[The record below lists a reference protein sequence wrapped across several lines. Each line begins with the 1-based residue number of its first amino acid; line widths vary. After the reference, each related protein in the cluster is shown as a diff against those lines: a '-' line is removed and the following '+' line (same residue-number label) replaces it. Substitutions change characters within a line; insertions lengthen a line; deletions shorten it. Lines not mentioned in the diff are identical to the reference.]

1 MRGSRPARS
10 AARMRV
16 PLTHQAPR
24 KRRDNVS
31 SAFQMAKALRNSK
44 LALAAETV
52 CADYRLAYSSRRASI
67 IGRAEVLRGNATFGI
82 FGDGK
87 EIANIA
93 MAKAFR
99 SGDWRAGYYRDQ
111 TFMWATRMSN
121 VRAFFAQLYGNA
133 SLEADPAS
141 GGRQMGNHFATRF
154 LDDRGEFERSV
165 DMANS
170 SADVSNVAGWMP
182 RLVGLAYASKLYRDN
197 PQLKNAQD
205 GFSVNGNEVA
215 FGTIGDA
222 ATSEGLFWEA
232 INAAGVLQ
240 IPMAMSVWDDGYG
253 ISVPITAETTKASIS
268 DVLRGFSPDDRPGI
282 DIYVTRGWDYTA
294 LIETYATAIDK
305 VRREHK
311 PALIHV
317 TEMTQPQGHSTS
329 GSHERYKSK
338 ERLRFE
344 AEYDCV
350 ARMRDWVIESG
361 IASESQ
367 LEGWEAADKEA
378 VEAARDLA
386 WEAFQSPIRAER
398 DRAVAILRRV
408 DMPEVAEITSSLDE
422 AVKVTRSLIMS
433 SAKRALHRLRGLE
446 SPARSKL
453 ARFVADYRRQ
463 NDDRFNSHL
472 YSSSPDSP
480 LNVPVV
486 PPAYSDKSP
495 TVDGRQVLLRNFD
508 ANFARDPRI
517 FVIGEDVGRL
527 GDVNLVFEGLQAKH
541 GELRLTDTGIREATI
556 LGQAIGA
563 AMRGLRPVCDIQYL
577 DYFLYAL
584 ETASDDLATLHW
596 RTVGGQKAP
605 VVIRTKGH
613 RLVGIWHSGSPMSVL
628 LNALRGIYIAVPRN
642 MTQAAGF
649 YNTLFQGDNP
659 GVVIEVLNGY
669 RLKERV
675 PDNVGSFTV
684 PLGVPE
690 VLREGTDATVVT
702 YGACCAIVLDAAQTL
717 EDLGV
722 SCEVID
728 VQTLNPF
735 DINHLLVRSLEKTH
749 ALILV
754 DEDVPGGA
762 SAFMLQQILEVQQ
775 GWWHL
780 DAAPR
785 TLAASPNRPAYGPD
799 GDYFTK
805 PNRETIVEAVY
816 GVVRERQPWRF
827 PPLDS

>member
-1 MRGSRPARS
+1 VAR
-10 AARMRV
+10 
-16 PLTHQAPR
+16 
-24 KRRDNVS
+24 
-31 SAFQMAKALRNSK
+31 ALRNSK
-44 LALAAETV
+44 FSLTAEAII
-52 CADYRLAYSSRRASI
+52 ADYRLAYSSRRASV

-87 EIANIA
+87 EVAQIA
-93 MAKAFR
+93 MAKTFR
-99 SGDWRAGYYRDQ
+99 PGDWRAGYYRDQ

-121 VRAFFAQLYGNA
+121 VREFFAQLYGNA
-133 SLEADPAS
+133 HLEAEPAS

-154 LDDRGEFERSV
+154 LEDGGRYARSI
-165 DMANS
+165 DTPNS

-197 PQLKNAQD
+197 PQLKGSQE
-205 GFSVNGNEVA
+205 GFSVSGNEVA

-222 ATSEGLFWEA
+222 ATSEGLFWES

-240 IPMAMSVWDDGYG
+240 VPMAMSVWDDGYG

-268 DVLRGFSPDDRPGI
+268 DALRGFMPDDRPGM
-282 DIYVTRGWDYTA
+282 DIYVVRGWDYA
-294 LIETYATAIDK
+294 SLIETYATAIDK

-344 AEYDCV
+344 NEYDCV
-350 ARMRDWVIESG
+350 ARMRDWIIEFG
-361 IASESQ
+361 VASESQ
-367 LEGWEAADKEA
+367 LEGWEAADKES

-386 WEAFQSPIRAER
+386 WDAFQAPIRAER
-398 DRAVAILRRV
+398 DRAVALLRRV
-408 DMPEVAEITSSLDE
+408 DMPEVAEITSSLED
-422 AVKVTRSLIMS
+422 ASKVTRSLVMS
-433 SAKRALHRLRGLE
+433 SASRALHQLRGIE
-446 SPARSKL
+446 SPARAEL
-453 ARFVADYRRQ
+453 AKFVQEYRNENNERY
-463 NDDRFNSHL
+463 NSFL
-472 YSSSPDSP
+472 YSRSPESP

-486 PPAYSDKSP
+486 APVYSEKSP
-495 TVDGRQVLLRNFD
+495 MVDGRQILVRNFD

-527 GDVNLVFEGLQAKH
+527 GDVNLVFEGLQAKY
-541 GELRLTDTGIREATI
+541 GDLRLTDTGIREATI

-563 AMRGLRPVCDIQYL
+563 AMRGLRPICDIQYL
-577 DYFLYAL
+577 DYFLYPL
-584 ETASDDLATLHW
+584 EVAADDLATLHW

-628 LNALRGIYIAVPRN
+628 MNALQGIYIAVPRN

-659 GVVIEVLNGY
+659 GIVIEVLNGY

-675 PDNVGSFTV
+675 PDNIGSFTV

-690 VLREGTDATVVT
+690 VLRSGTDATVVT
-702 YGACCAIVLDAAQTL
+702 YGACCAIALDAAATL
-717 EDLGV
+717 EGLGV

-735 DINHLLVRSLEKTH
+735 DINQTLVSSVAKTR
-749 ALILV
+749 ALICL

-816 GVVRERQPWRF
+816 SVVRERQPWRL

>member
-1 MRGSRPARS
+1 MAR
-10 AARMRV
+10 
-16 PLTHQAPR
+16 
-24 KRRDNVS
+24 
-31 SAFQMAKALRNSK
+31 ALRNSK
-44 LALAAETV
+44 FSLTAEAII
-52 CADYRLAYSSRRASI
+52 ADYRLAYSSRRASV

-87 EIANIA
+87 EVAQIA
-93 MAKAFR
+93 MAKTFR
-99 SGDWRAGYYRDQ
+99 PGDWRAGYYRDQ

-121 VRAFFAQLYGNA
+121 VREFFAQLYGNA
-133 SLEADPAS
+133 HLEAEPAS

-154 LDDRGEFERSV
+154 LEDGGRYARSI
-165 DMANS
+165 DTPNS

-197 PQLKNAQD
+197 PQLKGSQE
-205 GFSVNGNEVA
+205 GFSVSGNEVA

-222 ATSEGLFWEA
+222 ATSEGLFWES

-240 IPMAMSVWDDGYG
+240 VPMAMSVWDDGYG

-268 DVLRGFSPDDRPGI
+268 DALRGFMPDDRPGM
-282 DIYVTRGWDYTA
+282 DIYVVRGWDYA
-294 LIETYATAIDK
+294 SLIETYATAIDK

-344 AEYDCV
+344 NEYDCV
-350 ARMRDWVIESG
+350 ARMRDWIIEFG
-361 IASESQ
+361 VASESQ
-367 LEGWEAADKEA
+367 LEGWEAADKES

-386 WEAFQSPIRAER
+386 WDAFQAPIRAER
-398 DRAVAILRRV
+398 DRAVALLRRV
-408 DMPEVAEITSSLDE
+408 DMPEVAEITSSLED
-422 AVKVTRSLIMS
+422 ASKVTRSLVMS
-433 SAKRALHRLRGLE
+433 SASRALHQLRGIE
-446 SPARSKL
+446 SPARAEL
-453 ARFVADYRRQ
+453 AKFVQEYRNENNERY
-463 NDDRFNSHL
+463 NSFL
-472 YSSSPDSP
+472 YSRSPESP

-486 PPAYSDKSP
+486 APVYSEKSP
-495 TVDGRQVLLRNFD
+495 MVDGRQILVRNFD

-527 GDVNLVFEGLQAKH
+527 GDVNLVFEGLQAKY
-541 GELRLTDTGIREATI
+541 GDLRLTDTGIREATI

-563 AMRGLRPVCDIQYL
+563 AMRGLRPICDIQYL
-577 DYFLYAL
+577 DYFLYPL
-584 ETASDDLATLHW
+584 EVAADDLATLHW

-628 LNALRGIYIAVPRN
+628 MNALQGIYIAVPRN

-659 GVVIEVLNGY
+659 GIVIEVLNGY

-675 PDNVGSFTV
+675 PDNIGSFTV

-690 VLREGTDATVVT
+690 VLRSGTDATVVT
-702 YGACCAIVLDAAQTL
+702 YGACCAIALDAAATL
-717 EDLGV
+717 EGLGV

-735 DINHLLVRSLEKTH
+735 DINQTLVSSVAKTR
-749 ALILV
+749 ALICL

-816 GVVRERQPWRF
+816 SVVRERQPWRL

>member
-1 MRGSRPARS
+1 VAREVRK
-10 AARMRV
+10 ARTS
-16 PLTHQAPR
+16 LT
-24 KRRDNVS
+24 
-31 SAFQMAKALRNSK
+31 
-44 LALAAETV
+44 AEAV
-52 CADYRLAYSSRRASI
+52 IADYRLAYSSRRASV

-87 EIANIA
+87 EVANIA

-99 SGDWRAGYYRDQ
+99 AGDWRAGYYRDQ

-121 VRAFFAQLYGNA
+121 VREFFAQLYGNA
-133 SLEADPAS
+133 SVEADPAS

-154 LDDRGEFERSV
+154 VDDSGAFMRSV
-165 DMANS
+165 DMPNS

-182 RLVGLAYASKLYRDN
+182 RLVGLAYASRLYRLN
-197 PQLKNAQD
+197 PQLKQVQD
-205 GFSVNGNEVA
+205 GFSVDGNEVA

-232 INAAGVLQ
+232 MNAAGVLQ
-240 IPMAMSVWDDGYG
+240 VPMVMSVWDDGYG
-253 ISVPITAETTKASIS
+253 ISVPISAETTKSSIS
-268 DVLRGFSPDDRPGI
+268 DALRGFAPDDRPGV
-282 DIYVTRGWDYTA
+282 DIYVARGWDYMG
-294 LIETYATAIDK
+294 LVQTYVKAVDK

-317 TEMTQPQGHSTS
+317 VEVTQPQGHSTS

-338 ERLRFE
+338 ERLGFE
-344 AEYDCV
+344 REYDCV
-350 ARMRDWVIESG
+350 TRMRDWIIESE

-386 WEAFQSPIRAER
+386 WEAFQSPLRAER
-398 DRAVAILRRV
+398 DRAVALLRRI
-408 DMPEVAEITSSLDE
+408 DMPEVAEITNSLDE
-422 AVKVTRSLIMS
+422 AHKVTRSIVMS
-433 SAKRALHRLRGLE
+433 SLSRALHQLRGLD
-446 SPARSKL
+446 SPARSEL
-453 ARFVADYRRQ
+453 AKFASEYRRE
-463 NDDRFNSHL
+463 NEERYNSFL
-472 YSSSPDSP
+472 YSQSAESPMRVAVEP
-480 LNVPVV
+480 PV
-486 PPAYSDKSP
+486 YSEKSQ
-495 TVDGRQVLLRNFD
+495 TVDGRQVLVRNFD
-508 ANFARDPRI
+508 ANFGRDPRI
-517 FVIGEDVGRL
+517 FVIGEDVGKL
-527 GDVNLVFEGLQAKH
+527 GDVNLVFEGLQAKY
-541 GELRLTDTGIREATI
+541 GDLRLTDTGIREATI

-563 AMRGLRPVCDIQYL
+563 AMRGLRPICDIQYL

-584 ETASDDLATLHW
+584 EVASDDLATLHW

-613 RLVGIWHSGSPMSVL
+613 RLVGIWHSGSPMSAL
-628 LNALRGIYIAVPRN
+628 LNSLRGIYVCVPRN

-649 YNTLFQGDNP
+649 YNTLFRGDNP
-659 GVVIEVLNGY
+659 GIVIEVLNGY

-675 PDNVGSFTV
+675 PDNIGTFTV

-702 YGACCAIVLDAAQTL
+702 YGACCAIALDAAGAL
-717 EDLGV
+717 DELGV

-728 VQTLNPF
+728 VQTLMPF
-735 DINHLLVRSLEKTH
+735 DLPGVISRSVEKTH
-749 ALILV
+749 ALICV

-762 SAFMLQQILEVQQ
+762 SAFMLQQVLEAQQ

-816 GVVRERQPWRF
+816 EVVRERQPWRF
-827 PPLDS
+827 PPLDA

>member
-1 MRGSRPARS
+1 M
-10 AARMRV
+10 
-16 PLTHQAPR
+16 
-24 KRRDNVS
+24 
-31 SAFQMAKALRNSK
+31 
-44 LALAAETV
+44 
-52 CADYRLAYSSRRASI
+52 
-67 IGRAEVLRGNATFGI
+67 LRGNATFGI

-87 EIANIA
+87 EVAQLA
-93 MAKAFR
+93 MAKTFR
-99 SGDWRAGYYRDQ
+99 PGDWRAGYYRDQ

-133 SLEADPAS
+133 NLDADPAS

-154 LDDRGEFERSV
+154 LDDGGAFARSV
-165 DMANS
+165 DLLNS
-170 SADVSNVAGWMP
+170 SADVSNIAGWMP
-182 RLVGLAYASKLYRDN
+182 HLVGLAYASKLYREN
-197 PQLKNAQD
+197 PQLKPVQD
-205 GFSVNGNEVA
+205 GFSVNGDEVA

-222 ATSEGLFWEA
+222 ATSEGLFWES

-240 IPMAMSVWDDGYG
+240 VPMAMSVWDDGYG

-282 DIYVTRGWDYTA
+282 DIHVVRGWDYPA
-294 LIETYATAIDK
+294 LVETYAAGIDK
-305 VRREHK
+305 VRREQK
-311 PALIHV
+311 PALFHV

-329 GSHERYKSK
+329 GSHERYKTK

-344 AEYDCV
+344 NEYDCV
-350 ARMRDWVIESG
+350 ARMRDWIIESG
-361 IASESQ
+361 VASESQ

-386 WEAFQSPIRAER
+386 WEAFQNPIRAER
-398 DRAVAILRRV
+398 DRAVAILKSV
-408 DMPEVAEITSSLDE
+408 EMPELAALTTELED
-422 AVKVTRSLIMS
+422 AGKVTRSLVMS
-433 SAKRALHRLRGLE
+433 TTARALHQLRGIE
-446 SPARSKL
+446 TPARTEL
-453 ARFVADYRRQ
+453 ARFVEDYRRE
-463 NDDRFNSHL
+463 NTERYNSHL
-472 YSSSPDSP
+472 YSRSDASP
-480 LNVPVV
+480 LKV
-486 PPAYSDKSP
+486 PPVEAAYTEKSVL
-495 TVDGRQVLLRNFD
+495 VDGRQVLLRNFD

-527 GDVNLVFEGLQAKH
+527 GDVNLVFEGLQARY
-541 GELRLTDTGIREATI
+541 GDLRLTDTGIREATI

-563 AMRGLRPVCDIQYL
+563 AMRGLRPICDIQYL

-584 ETASDDLATLHW
+584 QTASDDLATLHW
-596 RTVGGQKAP
+596 RSVGGQKAP

-628 LNALRGIYIAVPRN
+628 LNALQGIYIAVPRN

-649 YNTLFQGDNP
+649 YNTLFRGDNP

-675 PDNVGSFTV
+675 PDNIGEFTV

-702 YGACCAIVLDAAQTL
+702 YGACCAIALDAAKAL
-717 EDLGV
+717 DSLGV

-735 DINHLLVRSLEKTH
+735 DLNHSIVRSVEKTH
-749 ALILV
+749 ALVCL

-762 SAFMLQQILEVQQ
+762 SAFMLQQVLEVQK

-785 TLAASPNRPAYGPD
+785 TLPASPNRPAYGPD

-805 PNRETIVEAVY
+805 PNRESVVEAVY
-816 GVVRERQPWRF
+816 QIVRERQPWRF

>member
-1 MRGSRPARS
+1 MAR
-10 AARMRV
+10 
-16 PLTHQAPR
+16 
-24 KRRDNVS
+24 
-31 SAFQMAKALRNSK
+31 ALRNQKFTLS
-44 LALAAETV
+44 AEAV
-52 CADYRLAYSSRRASI
+52 IADYRLAYSSRRASV

-87 EIANIA
+87 EVANIA

-99 SGDWRAGYYRDQ
+99 AGDWRAGYYRDQ

-121 VRAFFAQLYGNA
+121 VRNFFAQLYGTA
-133 SLEADPAS
+133 SVEADPAS

-154 LDDRGEFERSV
+154 LDERGAFERSV
-165 DMANS
+165 DMPNS

-182 RLVGLAYASKLYRDN
+182 RLIGLAYASKLYRAN
-197 PQLKNAQD
+197 AQLKEAQD
-205 GFSVNGNEVA
+205 GFSAGGNEVA

-222 ATSEGLFWEA
+222 ATSEGLFWESM
-232 INAAGVLQ
+232 NAAGVLQ
-240 IPMAMSVWDDGYG
+240 VPLAMSVWDDGYG
-253 ISVPITAETTKASIS
+253 ISVPITTQSTKASIS
-268 DVLRGFSPDDRPGI
+268 DVMRGFAPDDRPGI
-282 DIYVTRGWDYTA
+282 DVHVARGWDYA
-294 LIETYATAIDK
+294 GLIETYANAVDK

-338 ERLRFE
+338 ERLQFE
-344 AEYDCV
+344 REYDCV
-350 ARMRDWVIESG
+350 TRMRDWIIEFG

-398 DRAVAILRRV
+398 DRAVAILRSV
-408 DMPEVAEITSSLDE
+408 DMPEVAEITNALDE
-422 AVKVTRSLIMS
+422 AHKITRSFVMA
-433 SAKRALHRLRGLE
+433 SATRALFQLRGLE
-446 SPARSKL
+446 SAQRTEL
-453 ARFVADYRRQ
+453 AKFVDEYRKQ
-463 NDDRFNSHL
+463 NLDRYNSHL

-480 LNVPVV
+480 LNVEVVAPV
-486 PPAYSDKSP
+486 YSDKAP
-495 TVDGRQVLLRNFD
+495 VVDGRQVLLRNFD
-508 ANFARDPRI
+508 ANFTRDPRI

-527 GDVNLVFEGLQAKH
+527 GDVNLVFEGLQAKY
-541 GELRLTDTGIREATI
+541 GDLRLTDTGIREATI
-556 LGQAIGA
+556 LGQAIGS
-563 AMRGLRPVCDIQYL
+563 AMRGLRPICDIQYL

-584 ETASDDLATLHW
+584 EVAADDLATLHW

-628 LNALRGIYIAVPRN
+628 LNALQGIYIAVPRN

-649 YNTLFQGDNP
+649 YNTLFRGDNP
-659 GVVIEVLNGY
+659 GIVIEVLNGY

-675 PDNVGSFTV
+675 PDNIGTFTV

-690 VLREGTDATVVT
+690 VLRSGTDVTLVT
-702 YGACCAIVLDAAQTL
+702 YGACCAIALDAAVALQ
-717 EDLGV
+717 DLGV
-722 SCEVID
+722 SLEVID

-735 DINHLLVRSLEKTH
+735 DVGGMLAQSLEKTH
-749 ALILV
+749 ALMCV

-762 SAFMLQQILEVQQ
+762 SAFILQQILEKQN

-785 TLAASPNRPAYGPD
+785 TLTGTPNRPAYGPD

-805 PNRETIVEAVY
+805 PNRESIVSAVY
-816 GVVRERQPWRF
+816 EVVRERQPWRL
-827 PPLDS
+827 PPLA

>member
-1 MRGSRPARS
+1 
-10 AARMRV
+10 
-16 PLTHQAPR
+16 
-24 KRRDNVS
+24 
-31 SAFQMAKALRNSK
+31 
-44 LALAAETV
+44 
-52 CADYRLAYSSRRASI
+52 
-67 IGRAEVLRGNATFGI
+67 VLRGNATFGI

-87 EIANIA
+87 EVAQLA
-93 MAKAFR
+93 MAKTFR
-99 SGDWRAGYYRDQ
+99 PGDWRAGYYRDQ

-121 VRAFFAQLYGNA
+121 VRSFFAQLYGNA
-133 SLEADPAS
+133 NVEADPAS

-154 LDDRGEFERSV
+154 LDDRGEFTRSV
-165 DMANS
+165 EMPNS

-182 RLVGLAYASKLYRDN
+182 RLLGLAYASKLYRDN
-197 PQLKNAQD
+197 PQLKSMQD

-232 INAAGVLQ
+232 INAVGVLQ
-240 IPMAMSVWDDGYG
+240 APLAMSVWDDGYG

-268 DVLRGFSPDDRPGI
+268 DVLRGFMPDDRPGI
-282 DIYVTRGWDYTA
+282 DIYVVPGWDYPA
-294 LIETYATAIDK
+294 LVDAYAAGVEK

-311 PALIHV
+311 PALFHI
-317 TEMTQPQGHSTS
+317 TELTQPQGHSTS
-329 GSHERYKSK
+329 GSHERYKTK

-344 AEYDCV
+344 NEFDCV
-350 ARMRDWVIESG
+350 ARMRDWIIESG

-386 WEAFQSPIRAER
+386 WEAFQAPIRAER
-398 DRAVAILRRV
+398 DRAVVILKSV
-408 DMPEVAEITSSLDE
+408 DMPEVAEITSMLDE
-422 AVKVTRSLIMS
+422 AGKVTRSLVMS
-433 SAKRALHRLRGLE
+433 SASRALHRLRGIE
-446 SPARSKL
+446 SPARSEL
-453 ARFVADYRRQ
+453 AKFVMEYGQENHQRY
-463 NDDRFNSHL
+463 NSHL
-472 YSSSPDSP
+472 YSGSDESP
-480 LNVPVV
+480 LKVPVV
-486 PPAYSDKSP
+486 PALYSDKSP

-508 ANFARDPRI
+508 ANFARDPRLY
-517 FVIGEDVGRL
+517 VIGEDVGRL
-527 GDVNLVFEGLQAKH
+527 GDVNLVFEGLQAKY

-556 LGQAIGA
+556 LGQAIGS
-563 AMRGLRPVCDIQYL
+563 AMRGLRPICDIQYL

-628 LNALRGIYIAVPRN
+628 LHALRGIYVAVPRN

-649 YNTLFQGDNP
+649 YNTLFRGDNP

-675 PDNVGSFTV
+675 PDNIGEFTV
-684 PLGVPE
+684 PLGMPE
-690 VLREGTDATVVT
+690 VLRKGSDATIVT
-702 YGACCAIVLDAAQTL
+702 YGACCAYALDAAQTL
-717 EDLGV
+717 EELGV

-728 VQTLNPF
+728 VQTLSPF
-735 DINHLLVRSLEKTH
+735 DLDHTIVRSIEKTH
-749 ALILV
+749 ALICL
-754 DEDVPGGA
+754 DEDAPGGA

-780 DAAPR
+780 DATPR

-805 PNRETIVEAVY
+805 PNRESIVTTVY
-816 GVVRERQPWRF
+816 ELVRERQPWRF
-827 PPLDS
+827 PALDS

>member
-1 MRGSRPARS
+1 
-10 AARMRV
+10 
-16 PLTHQAPR
+16 
-24 KRRDNVS
+24 
-31 SAFQMAKALRNSK
+31 MAKAVRNSK
-44 LALAAETV
+44 LSLTAEAII
-52 CADYRLAYSSRRASI
+52 ADYRLAYSSRRASV

-93 MAKAFR
+93 MAKAFHP
-99 SGDWRAGYYRDQ
+99 GDWRAGYYRDQ

-121 VRAFFAQLYGNA
+121 VREFFSQLYGNA
-133 SLEADPAS
+133 SLEAEPSS
-141 GGRQMGNHFATRF
+141 GGRQMGNHFATRL
-154 LDDRGEFERSV
+154 LDDAGAFLRSV
-165 DMANS
+165 DTPNS

-182 RLVGLAYASKLYRDN
+182 RLVGLAYASKLYREN
-197 PQLKNAQD
+197 PQLKDVRD
-205 GFSVNGNEVA
+205 GFSLEGNEVA

-240 IPMAMSVWDDGYG
+240 IPMVMSVWDDGYG
-253 ISVPITAETTKASIS
+253 ISVPIAQETTKASIS
-268 DVLRGFSPDDRPGI
+268 DVLRGFTPDDRPGI
-282 DIYVTRGWDYTA
+282 DMYVTRGWEYAA
-294 LIETYATAIDK
+294 LVETYAAAVEK

-344 AEYDCV
+344 SEFDCV
-350 ARMRDWVIESG
+350 ARMRDWIIEFG
-361 IASESQ
+361 VASESQ

-386 WEAFQSPIRAER
+386 WEAFQAPIRAER

-408 DMPEVAEITSSLDE
+408 DMPEVAEITNALDE
-422 AVKVTRSLIMS
+422 AHKVTRSLVMS
-433 SAKRALHRLRGLE
+433 STARALHQLRGIE
-446 SPARSKL
+446 SPARAEL
-453 ARFVADYRRQ
+453 AKFVEEYRRL
-463 NDDRFNSHL
+463 NDERYNSFL
-472 YSSSPDSP
+472 YSQSSESP
-480 LNVPVV
+480 LKVEAVPA
-486 PPAYSDKSP
+486 AYSDKSP
-495 TVDGRQVLLRNFD
+495 TVDGRMVLLRNFD
-508 ANFARDPRI
+508 ANFERDPRI
-517 FVIGEDVGRL
+517 FVVGEDVGRL
-527 GDVNLVFEGLQAKH
+527 GDVNLVFEGLQAKY
-541 GELRLTDTGIREATI
+541 GALRLTDTGIREATI

-563 AMRGLRPVCDIQYL
+563 AMRGLRPICDIQYL

-584 ETASDDLATLHW
+584 ETAADDLATLHW

-628 LNALRGIYIAVPRN
+628 LNAMRGIYIAVPRN

-649 YNTLFQGDNP
+649 YNTLFRGDNP
-659 GVVIEVLNGY
+659 GIVIEVLNGY

-702 YGACCAIVLDAAQTL
+702 YGACCAIALDAALTL
-717 EDLGV
+717 EGLGV

-735 DINHLLVRSLEKTH
+735 DVNHMLVRSVEKTR
-749 ALILV
+749 ALICV

-762 SAFMLQQILEVQQ
+762 SAFMLQQILEAQQ

-799 GDYFTK
+799 GDYFSK
-805 PNRETIVEAVY
+805 PNRESIVEAVY
-816 GVVRERQPWRF
+816 EVVRERQPWRF
-827 PPLDS
+827 PPLED

>member
-1 MRGSRPARS
+1 
-10 AARMRV
+10 
-16 PLTHQAPR
+16 
-24 KRRDNVS
+24 
-31 SAFQMAKALRNSK
+31 
-44 LALAAETV
+44 
-52 CADYRLAYSSRRASI
+52 
-67 IGRAEVLRGNATFGI
+67 
-82 FGDGK
+82 
-87 EIANIA
+87 ANIA

-99 SGDWRAGYYRDQ
+99 PGDWRAGYYRDQ

-121 VRAFFAQLYGNA
+121 VREFFSQLYGNA
-133 SLEADPAS
+133 NLESEPAS

-154 LDDRGEFERSV
+154 LDDTGAFMRSV
-165 DMANS
+165 DMPNS

-182 RLVGLAYASKLYRDN
+182 RLVGLAYASKLYREN
-197 PQLKNAQD
+197 PQLKDAQD

-232 INAAGVLQ
+232 MNATGVLQ
-240 IPMAMSVWDDGYG
+240 IPLAMSVWDDGYG

-268 DVLRGFSPDDRPGI
+268 DALRGFNPDDRPGI
-282 DIYVTRGWDYTA
+282 DIHVVRGWDYA
-294 LIETYATAIDK
+294 GLVETYSSAIDR
-305 VRREHK
+305 VRHEHR

-317 TEMTQPQGHSTS
+317 TELTQPQGHSTS

-338 ERLRFE
+338 ERLGFE
-344 AEYDCV
+344 REYDCV
-350 ARMRDWVIESG
+350 ARMRDWIIESG
-361 IASESQ
+361 VASESQ

-386 WEAFQSPIRAER
+386 WEAFQTPIRAER

-408 DMPEVAEITSSLDE
+408 DMPEVAEITNALDE
-422 AVKVTRSLIMS
+422 AHKVTRSLVMS
-433 SAKRALHRLRGLE
+433 TASRALHQLRGLE
-446 SPARSKL
+446 SPAREEL
-453 ARFVADYRRQ
+453 ANFVAGYRRE
-463 NDDRFNSHL
+463 NDERYNSHL
-472 YSSSPDSP
+472 YSRSPESP
-480 LNVPVV
+480 LHVPAVAAV
-486 PPAYSDKSP
+486 YSDKSP

-517 FVIGEDVGRL
+517 FVIGEDVGKL

-541 GELRLTDTGIREATI
+541 GEWRLTDTGIREATI

-563 AMRGLRPVCDIQYL
+563 AMRGLRPICDIQYL
-577 DYFLYAL
+577 DYFYYAL
-584 ETASDDLATLHW
+584 ETAADDLATLHW

-628 LNALRGIYIAVPRN
+628 LNAMRGIYVAVPRN

-659 GVVIEVLNGY
+659 GIVIEVLNGY

-690 VLREGTDATVVT
+690 VLREGNDATVVT
-702 YGACCAIVLDAAQTL
+702 YGACCAIALDAAQAL
-717 EDLGV
+717 EELGV

-735 DINHLLVRSLEKTH
+735 DVNHTLVRSLEKTH
-749 ALILV
+749 ALVCV

-762 SAFMLQQILEVQQ
+762 SAFMLQQILEAQQ

-780 DAAPR
+780 DATPR

-805 PNRETIVEAVY
+805 PNRESIVETVY
-816 GVVRERQPWRF
+816 EVVRERQPWRF
-827 PPLDS
+827 PALDS

>member
-1 MRGSRPARS
+1 
-10 AARMRV
+10 
-16 PLTHQAPR
+16 
-24 KRRDNVS
+24 
-31 SAFQMAKALRNSK
+31 MAKALRSSK
-44 LALAAETV
+44 FSLTAEAII
-52 CADYRLAYSSRRASI
+52 ADYRLAYSSRRASV

-87 EIANIA
+87 EVAQIA

-99 SGDWRAGYYRDQ
+99 PGDWRAGYYRDQ

-121 VRAFFAQLYGNA
+121 VRDFFAQLYGNA
-133 SLEADPAS
+133 SLEAEPAS

-154 LDDRGEFERSV
+154 LDDRGEFARSI
-165 DMANS
+165 DIPNS

-182 RLVGLAYASKLYRDN
+182 RLVGLAYASKLYREN
-197 PQLKNAQD
+197 PQLKTVQD

-268 DVLRGFSPDDRPGI
+268 DALRGFMPDDRPGI
-282 DIYVTRGWDYTA
+282 DIHVVRGWDYAA
-294 LIETYATAIDK
+294 LIETYANAIDK
-305 VRREHK
+305 VRREQK

-344 AEYDCV
+344 NEYDCV
-350 ARMRDWVIESG
+350 ARMRDWIIEFG
-361 IASESQ
+361 VASESQ

-386 WEAFQSPIRAER
+386 WDAFQSPIRAER

-408 DMPEVAEITSSLDE
+408 DMPEVAEITNSLDE
-422 AVKVTRSLIMS
+422 AHKVTRSLVMS
-433 SAKRALHRLRGLE
+433 SASRALHQLRGIE
-446 SPARSKL
+446 SPARTEL
-453 ARFVADYRRQ
+453 AKFVAGYRRE
-463 NDDRFNSHL
+463 NEERYNSYL

-480 LNVPVV
+480 LNVAVV
-486 PPAYSDKSP
+486 PAAYSEKSP
-495 TVDGRQVLLRNFD
+495 MVDGRQILVRNFD

-527 GDVNLVFEGLQAKH
+527 GDVNLVFEGLQAKY

-556 LGQAIGA
+556 LGQAIGS
-563 AMRGLRPVCDIQYL
+563 AMRGLRPICDIQYL
-577 DYFLYAL
+577 DYFFYAL
-584 ETASDDLATLHW
+584 ETAADDLATLHW

-628 LNALRGIYIAVPRN
+628 LNALQGIYVAVPRN

-702 YGACCAIVLDAAQTL
+702 YGACCAIALDAAQTL
-717 EDLGV
+717 ESLGV

-735 DINHLLVRSLEKTH
+735 DVGHRLVRSLEKTH

-799 GDYFTK
+799 GDYFSK

-827 PPLDS
+827 PALES

>member
-1 MRGSRPARS
+1 
-10 AARMRV
+10 
-16 PLTHQAPR
+16 
-24 KRRDNVS
+24 
-31 SAFQMAKALRNSK
+31 MAKAVRNSK
-44 LALAAETV
+44 LSLTAEAII
-52 CADYRLAYSSRRASI
+52 ADYRLAYSSRRASV

-99 SGDWRAGYYRDQ
+99 PGDWRAGYYRDQ

-121 VRAFFAQLYGNA
+121 VREFFSQLYGNA
-133 SLEADPAS
+133 NVEAEPAS
-141 GGRQMGNHFATRF
+141 GGRQMGNHFATRL
-154 LDDRGEFERSV
+154 LDDAGAFLRSV
-165 DMANS
+165 DTPNS

-182 RLVGLAYASKLYRDN
+182 RLVGLAYASKLYREN
-197 PQLKNAQD
+197 PQLKDVRD
-205 GFSVNGNEVA
+205 GFSVDGNEVA

-240 IPMAMSVWDDGYG
+240 IPMVMSVWDDGYG
-253 ISVPITAETTKASIS
+253 ISVPIAQETTKASIS
-268 DVLRGFSPDDRPGI
+268 DVLRGFMPDDRPGI
-282 DIYVTRGWDYTA
+282 DMYVTRGWDYAA
-294 LIETYATAIDK
+294 LLETYSTAVDK

-344 AEYDCV
+344 SEFDCV
-350 ARMRDWVIESG
+350 ARMRDWIIEFG
-361 IASESQ
+361 VASESQ

-386 WEAFQSPIRAER
+386 WEAFQAPIRAER
-398 DRAVAILRRV
+398 DSAVAILRRV
-408 DMPEVAEITSSLDE
+408 DMPEVAEITNALDE
-422 AVKVTRSLIMS
+422 AHKVTRSLVMS
-433 SAKRALHRLRGLE
+433 STARALHQLRGIE
-446 SPARSKL
+446 SPGRAEL
-453 ARFVADYRRQ
+453 AKFVEEYRRL
-463 NDDRFNSHL
+463 NDERYNSFL
-472 YSSSPDSP
+472 YSQSSESP
-480 LNVPVV
+480 LKVEAV
-486 PPAYSDKSP
+486 PPVYSEKSP
-495 TVDGRQVLLRNFD
+495 TVDGRMVLLRNFD

-517 FVIGEDVGRL
+517 FVVGEDVGRL
-527 GDVNLVFEGLQAKH
+527 GDVNLVFEGLQAKY
-541 GELRLTDTGIREATI
+541 GALRLTDTGIREATI

-563 AMRGLRPVCDIQYL
+563 AMRGLRPICDIQYL

-584 ETASDDLATLHW
+584 ETAADDLATLHW

-628 LNALRGIYIAVPRN
+628 LNAMRGIYVAVPRN
-642 MTQAAGF
+642 MTKAAGF
-649 YNTLFQGDNP
+649 YNTLFRGDNP
-659 GVVIEVLNGY
+659 GIVIEVLNGY

-702 YGACCAIVLDAAQTL
+702 YGACCGIALDAAATL
-717 EDLGV
+717 EGLGV

-735 DINHLLVRSLEKTH
+735 DVNHMLVRSVEKTR
-749 ALILV
+749 ALICV

-762 SAFMLQQILEVQQ
+762 SAFLLQQILEAQQ

-799 GDYFTK
+799 GDYFSK
-805 PNRETIVEAVY
+805 PNRESIVEAVY
-816 GVVRERQPWRF
+816 EVVRERQPWRF
-827 PPLDS
+827 PPLEA

>member
-1 MRGSRPARS
+1 
-10 AARMRV
+10 
-16 PLTHQAPR
+16 
-24 KRRDNVS
+24 
-31 SAFQMAKALRNSK
+31 
-44 LALAAETV
+44 
-52 CADYRLAYSSRRASI
+52 
-67 IGRAEVLRGNATFGI
+67 
-82 FGDGK
+82 
-87 EIANIA
+87 

-121 VRAFFAQLYGNA
+121 IRAFFAQLYGNA

-165 DMANS
+165 DMPNS

-197 PQLKNAQD
+197 PQLKDAQD

-253 ISVPITAETTKASIS
+253 ISVPITTETTKASIS

-408 DMPEVAEITSSLDE
+408 DMPEVAEITNSLDE

-433 SAKRALHRLRGLE
+433 SAKRALHQLRGLE
-446 SPARSKL
+446 APARDEL
-453 ARFVADYRRQ
+453 AKFVRDYGRE
-463 NDDRFNSHL
+463 NDERYNSHL

-486 PPAYSDKSP
+486 GPAYSDQSP
-495 TVDGRQVLLRNFD
+495 TVDGRQVLVRNFD

-517 FVIGEDVGRL
+517 FVIGEDIGRL
-527 GDVNLVFEGLQAKH
+527 GDVNLVFEGLQAKY

-563 AMRGLRPVCDIQYL
+563 AMRGLRPICDIQYL

-613 RLVGIWHSGSPMSVL
+613 RLVGIWHSGSPMSVV
-628 LNALRGIYIAVPRN
+628 LNALQGLYVAVPRN

-649 YNTLFQGDNP
+649 YNTLFRGDNP
-659 GVVIEVLNGY
+659 GLVIEVLNGY

-675 PDNVGSFTV
+675 PDNIGSFTV

-690 VLREGTDATVVT
+690 VLRAGTDATVVT
-702 YGACCAIVLDAAQTL
+702 YGACCAIALDAAQTL
-717 EDLGV
+717 DELGV

-728 VQTLNPF
+728 VRTLNPF
-735 DINHLLVRSLEKTH
+735 DVTHMLARSIEKTH
-749 ALILV
+749 ALICV

-762 SAFMLQQILEVQQ
+762 SAFMLQQILEAQN

-805 PNRETIVEAVY
+805 PNRETIVAAVY
-816 GVVRERQPWRF
+816 EVVRERQPWRL
-827 PPLDS
+827 PPLDA

>member
-1 MRGSRPARS
+1 MAR
-10 AARMRV
+10 
-16 PLTHQAPR
+16 
-24 KRRDNVS
+24 
-31 SAFQMAKALRNSK
+31 ALRNSK
-44 LALAAETV
+44 FSLTAEAII
-52 CADYRLAYSSRRASI
+52 ADYRLAYSSRRASV

-87 EIANIA
+87 EVAQIA
-93 MAKAFR
+93 MAKTFR
-99 SGDWRAGYYRDQ
+99 PGDWRAGYYRDQ

-121 VRAFFAQLYGNA
+121 VREFFAQLYGNA
-133 SLEADPAS
+133 HLEAEPAS

-154 LDDRGEFERSV
+154 LEDGGRYARSV
-165 DMANS
+165 DTPNS

-197 PQLKNAQD
+197 PQLKGSQE
-205 GFSVNGNEVA
+205 GFSVSGNEVA

-222 ATSEGLFWEA
+222 ATSEGLFWES

-240 IPMAMSVWDDGYG
+240 VPMAMSVWDDGYG

-268 DVLRGFSPDDRPGI
+268 DALRGFMPDDRPGM
-282 DIYVTRGWDYTA
+282 DIYVVRGWDYA
-294 LIETYATAIDK
+294 SLIETYATAIDK

-344 AEYDCV
+344 NEYDCV
-350 ARMRDWVIESG
+350 ARMRDWIIEFG
-361 IASESQ
+361 VASESQ
-367 LEGWEAADKEA
+367 LEGWEAADKES

-386 WEAFQSPIRAER
+386 WDAFQAPIRAER
-398 DRAVAILRRV
+398 DRAVALLRRV
-408 DMPEVAEITSSLDE
+408 DMPEVAEITSSLED
-422 AVKVTRSLIMS
+422 ASKVTRSLVMS
-433 SAKRALHRLRGLE
+433 SASRALHQLRGID
-446 SPARSKL
+446 SPARAEL
-453 ARFVADYRRQ
+453 AKFVQEYRNENNERY
-463 NDDRFNSHL
+463 NSFL
-472 YSSSPDSP
+472 YSRSPESP

-486 PPAYSDKSP
+486 APVYSEKSP
-495 TVDGRQVLLRNFD
+495 MVDGRQILVRNFD

-527 GDVNLVFEGLQAKH
+527 GDVNLVFEGLQAKY
-541 GELRLTDTGIREATI
+541 GDLRLTDTGIREATI

-563 AMRGLRPVCDIQYL
+563 AMRGLRPICDIQYL
-577 DYFLYAL
+577 DYFLYPL
-584 ETASDDLATLHW
+584 EVAADDLATLHW

-628 LNALRGIYIAVPRN
+628 MNALQGIYIAVPRN

-659 GVVIEVLNGY
+659 GIVIEVLNGY

-675 PDNVGSFTV
+675 PDNIGSFTV

-690 VLREGTDATVVT
+690 VLRSGTDATVVT
-702 YGACCAIVLDAAQTL
+702 YGACCAIALDAAATL
-717 EDLGV
+717 EGLGV

-735 DINHLLVRSLEKTH
+735 DINQTLVSSVAKTR
-749 ALILV
+749 ALICL

-816 GVVRERQPWRF
+816 SVVRERQPWRL

>member
-1 MRGSRPARS
+1 
-10 AARMRV
+10 
-16 PLTHQAPR
+16 
-24 KRRDNVS
+24 
-31 SAFQMAKALRNSK
+31 MAKALRNSK
-44 LALAAETV
+44 FTLTAEAV
-52 CADYRLAYSSRRASI
+52 IADYRLAYSSRRASV

-165 DMANS
+165 DMPNS

-197 PQLKNAQD
+197 PQLKDAQD

-253 ISVPITAETTKASIS
+253 ISVPITTETTKASIS

-408 DMPEVAEITSSLDE
+408 DMPEVAEITNSLDE

-433 SAKRALHRLRGLE
+433 SAKRALHQLRGLE
-446 SPARSKL
+446 APARDEL
-453 ARFVADYRRQ
+453 AKFVRDYGRE
-463 NDDRFNSHL
+463 NDERYNSHL

-486 PPAYSDKSP
+486 GPAYSDQSP
-495 TVDGRQVLLRNFD
+495 TVDGRQVLVRNFD

-517 FVIGEDVGRL
+517 FVIGEDIGRL
-527 GDVNLVFEGLQAKH
+527 GDVNLVFEGLQAKY

-556 LGQAIGA
+556 LGQAVGA
-563 AMRGLRPVCDIQYL
+563 AMRGLRPICDIQYL

-613 RLVGIWHSGSPMSVL
+613 RLVGIWHSGSPMSVV
-628 LNALRGIYIAVPRN
+628 LNALQGLYVAVPRN

-649 YNTLFQGDNP
+649 YNTLFRGDNP
-659 GVVIEVLNGY
+659 GLVIEVLNGY

-675 PDNVGSFTV
+675 PDNIGSFTV
-684 PLGVPE
+684 SLGVPE
-690 VLREGTDATVVT
+690 VLRAGTDATVVT
-702 YGACCAIVLDAAQTL
+702 YGACCAIALDAAQTL
-717 EDLGV
+717 DELGV

-735 DINHLLVRSLEKTH
+735 DVTHMLARSIEKTH
-749 ALILV
+749 ALICV

-762 SAFMLQQILEVQQ
+762 SAFMLQQILEAQN

-805 PNRETIVEAVY
+805 PNRESIVATVY
-816 GVVRERQPWRF
+816 GVVRERQPWRL
-827 PPLDS
+827 PALDG

>member
-1 MRGSRPARS
+1 
-10 AARMRV
+10 
-16 PLTHQAPR
+16 
-24 KRRDNVS
+24 
-31 SAFQMAKALRNSK
+31 MAKALRNSK
-44 LALAAETV
+44 FTLTAEAV
-52 CADYRLAYSSRRASI
+52 IADYRLAYSSRRASV

-165 DMANS
+165 DMPNS

-197 PQLKNAQD
+197 PQLKDAQD

-253 ISVPITAETTKASIS
+253 ISVPITTETTKASIS

-408 DMPEVAEITSSLDE
+408 DMPEVAEITNSLDE

-433 SAKRALHRLRGLE
+433 SAKRALHQLRGLE
-446 SPARSKL
+446 APARDEL
-453 ARFVADYRRQ
+453 AKFVRDYGRE
-463 NDDRFNSHL
+463 NDERYNSHL

-486 PPAYSDKSP
+486 GPAYSDQSP
-495 TVDGRQVLLRNFD
+495 TVDGRQVLVRNFD

-517 FVIGEDVGRL
+517 FVIGEDIGRL
-527 GDVNLVFEGLQAKH
+527 GDVNLVFEGLQAKY

-556 LGQAIGA
+556 LGQAVRA
-563 AMRGLRPVCDIQYL
+563 AMRGLRPICDIQYL

-613 RLVGIWHSGSPMSVL
+613 RLVGIWHSGSPMSVV
-628 LNALRGIYIAVPRN
+628 LNALQGLYVAVPRN

-649 YNTLFQGDNP
+649 YNTLFRGDNP
-659 GVVIEVLNGY
+659 GLVIEVLNGY

-675 PDNVGSFTV
+675 PDNIGSFTV

-690 VLREGTDATVVT
+690 VLRAGTDATVVT
-702 YGACCAIVLDAAQTL
+702 YGACCAIALDAAQTL
-717 EDLGV
+717 DELGV

-735 DINHLLVRSLEKTH
+735 DVTHMLARSIEKTH
-749 ALILV
+749 ALICV

-762 SAFMLQQILEVQQ
+762 SAFMLQQILEAQN

-805 PNRETIVEAVY
+805 PNRESIVATVY
-816 GVVRERQPWRF
+816 GVVRERQPWRL
-827 PPLDS
+827 PALDG